1 MEEKKNQLF
10 RKKSLETIESPEV
23 LDDYLR
29 VTSPGVWMI
38 LSAVILVLLGMIVW
52 GIFGHIDSE
61 VEVAVVSDKTG
72 SKYCLVPEEALDAVI
87 EDRTVTVNGKKLE
100 LSPRSIEPVQV
111 EESTDIY
118 VLMAGNLKA
127 GDVVYPVDVISEL
140 KEGVYT
146 GIIVTET
153 ITPIKFLIN

>member
-10 RKKSLETIESPEV
+10 RKKSLESIESPEV

-38 LSAVILVLLGMIVW
+38 LGAVILLLVGMIVW

-61 VEVAVVSDKTG
+61 VEVAVVSDEKG
-72 SKYCLVPEEALDAVI
+72 MYCLVPEEALDAVI
-87 EDRTVTVNGKKLE
+87 NHRTVTVKGNELE
-100 LSPRSIEPVQV
+100 LAPKSIEPMQV
-111 EESTDIY
+111 EDSMNIY
-118 VLMAGNLKA
+118 IQMAGNLKP
-127 GDVVYPVDVISEL
+127 GDVVYPVEVTSEL